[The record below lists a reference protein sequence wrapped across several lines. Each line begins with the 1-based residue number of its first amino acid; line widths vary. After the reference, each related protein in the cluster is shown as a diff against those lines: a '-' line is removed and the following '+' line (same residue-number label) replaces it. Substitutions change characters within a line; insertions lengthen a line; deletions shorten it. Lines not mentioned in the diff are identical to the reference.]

1 MQIQE
6 DHNINQQNSRGP
18 QYKPKKL
25 QEYQST
31 KPQNFKEKPQY
42 KTKKI
47 QEDHKTKPRKFK
59 NTMQNHENSGILHYK
74 P

>member
-6 DHNINQQNSRGP
+6 DHNINPTKFKRTTIQT
-18 QYKPKKL
+18 
-25 QEYQST
+25 QETSST